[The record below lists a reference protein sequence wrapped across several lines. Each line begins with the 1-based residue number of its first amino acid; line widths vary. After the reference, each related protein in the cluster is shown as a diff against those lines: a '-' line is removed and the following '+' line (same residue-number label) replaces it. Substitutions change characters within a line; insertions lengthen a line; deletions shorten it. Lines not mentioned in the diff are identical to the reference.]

1 MWEGLATKKNHTVKR
16 PLQESSGALSTSAPR
31 TLGSRKEHPKGKK
44 KVMET
49 PTDLYELTF

>member
-31 TLGSRKEHPKGKK
+31 TPGSQKEHPKGKK